1 MTSQISS
8 ESDSNA
14 HLGCLRLLKEHSQWA
29 TIPMQKKRDA
39 LWESRF
45 IVNAGFRVAELL
57 HLRER
62 SGGAHQA
69 GHPLDVAKELPPSF
83 QLALADP
90 SALAPWLLPAE
101 EAG

>member
-1 MTSQISS
+1 MGY
-8 ESDSNA
+8 DSNA
-14 HLGCLRLLKEHSQWA
+14 E
-29 TIPMQKKRDA
+29 KRDA

-45 IVNAGFRVAELL
+45 IVNAGFRDAELL

-90 SALAPWLLPAE
+90 SALALWLLPAE
-101 EAG
+101 AAG

>member
-1 MTSQISS
+1 MGY
-8 ESDSNA
+8 DSNA
-14 HLGCLRLLKEHSQWA
+14 E
-29 TIPMQKKRDA
+29 KRDA

-62 SGGAHQA
+62 SGGAHHA
-69 GHPLDVAKELPPSF
+69 GHSLDVVKELPPSF
-83 QLALADP
+83 QLAVADP
-90 SALAPWLLPAE
+90 LALAPWLLPAE

>member
-1 MTSQISS
+1 MSY
-8 ESDSNA
+8 DSNA
-14 HLGCLRLLKEHSQWA
+14 E
-29 TIPMQKKRDA
+29 KRDA

-62 SGGAHQA
+62 SGGARHA

-83 QLALADP
+83 HQLAVADP
-90 SALAPWLLPAE
+90 LALAPWLLPAE